1 MLIDPGQ
8 FFFYFPFCEPLF
20 DRANALCGLGT
31 ELLVLSKKPLA
42 PPPRKKKK
50 KKAGCE
56 KKYLKDSSE
65 WKPSSETLLTV
76 APPKG
81 ARDHSTLQGCPIS
94 TIVEEEFMEAI

>member
-1 MLIDPGQ
+1 MWAW
-8 FFFYFPFCEPLF
+8 Y
-20 DRANALCGLGT
+20 RALGT
-31 ELLVLSKKPLA
+31 VKEASGASTK
-42 PPPRKKKK
+42 KKKK